1 MRKRN
6 GRTNTKFNEPSSDR
20 SSRFNPPTPP
30 SGRNP
35 SAYKKPK
42 SGIDPDA
49 FSDDTSHRYNP
60 RPKSNVKAR

>member
-1 MRKRN
+1 MRKGN
-6 GRTNTKFNEPSSDR
+6 STANMKFNEPSSDR

-42 SGIDPDA
+42 LGIDPDA
-49 FSDDTSHRYNP
+49 FSDDDSSRYSP
-60 RPKSNVKAR
+60 KPKSSKKAR